1 MTDTFFAFRT
11 TTSDPEV
18 LKAYEKILKDPR
30 NHSPNAKQVQDA
42 LEKAFAKQFRAKAR
56 TDSKRLEPDFTFS
69 ESSFT
74 KAVSS
79 VIGKKLTEGEGKF
92 KRGQSKKRKPQE
104 IGTVKLTDEIKQS
117 ALRQVSAKELDD
129 KSIAAL
135 NVNRGKDLLEAIKKT
150 SDGPEFYN
158 KSKFLQI
165 SKMVDGKVETLNII
179 TPASLFKVPPFFA
192 RYSRT
197 ENEITVSLS
206 DAFERDLINEIK
218 QVTDIT
224 ADKGFDNLS
233 KILKNFTK
241 TKISLKTAQGVKEFA
256 VTVPTGGSIP
266 MARARI
272 TRTKQTK
279 ADRKQIGRFISKEQ
293 LSVLVRQRVTNKMP
307 KGPRRGPPLSDQV
320 LTFRTG
326 RFAKSVNVVS
336 LNYKSSI
343 IRYFYDPIYRVHEET
358 TRDPRELIETSIR
371 EVVQRKFARQFAITR
386 I

>member
-42 LEKAFAKQFRAKAR
+42 LEKAFAKQFKATARA
-56 TDSKRLEPDFTFS
+56 DSKRLEPDFTFS

-272 TRTKQTK
+272 RRTKQTK

>member
-1 MTDTFFAFRT
+1 VTDSFIAFKT
-11 TTSDPEV
+11 KTSDPEV
-18 LKAYEKILKDPR
+18 LKAYQKILKDPR
-30 NHSPNAKQVQDA
+30 NSSPRAKQVQDA
-42 LEKAFAKQFRAKAR
+42 IEMAFGKIFGGRP
-56 TDSKRLEPDFTFS
+56 RLGSERLKPDLMLS
-69 ESSFT
+69 DNSFT

-79 VIGKKLTEGEGKF
+79 VLGSKVEESELKF
-92 KRGQSKKRKPQE
+92 KRGQSKKRKPTE
-104 IGTVKLTDEIKQS
+104 IGKIKLTDEIKQS
-117 ALRQVSAKELDD
+117 ALGQVSAKELDD
-129 KSIAAL
+129 KSIADL
-135 NVNRGKDLLEAIKKT
+135 NVNRGKELLEAIKKT

-179 TPASLFKVPPFFA
+179 TPASLFKVPPFIA

-197 ENEITVSLS
+197 EDSITLSLS

-224 ADKGFDNLS
+224 ADKGIENLT
-233 KILKNFTK
+233 KLFKDFTK
-241 TKISLKTAQGVKEFA
+241 TRTSLKTAQGVKEFA

-266 MARARI
+266 MGRARI
-272 TRTKQTK
+272 RRTKQAKTN
-279 ADRKQIGRFISKEQ
+279 RKEIGRFISKEQ

>member
-1 MTDTFFAFRT
+1 MTDSFIAFKT
-11 TTSDPEV
+11 KTSDPEV

-30 NHSPNAKQVQDA
+30 NSSPNAKQVQDA
-42 LEKAFAKQFRAKAR
+42 IEIAFGKIFGGKP
-56 TDSKRLEPDFTFS
+56 RLGSDRLKPDLKLS
-69 ESSFT
+69 ENSFT
-74 KAVSS
+74 RAVSS
-79 VIGKKLTEGEGKF
+79 VLGSKVEQSELKF
-92 KRGQSKKRKPQE
+92 KRGQSKKPKPTE
-104 IGTVKLTDEIKQS
+104 IGKIKLTEEIKQS
-117 ALRQVSAKELDD
+117 ALGQVSANELDD
-129 KSIAAL
+129 KSIASL
-135 NVNRGKDLLEAIKKT
+135 NVNRGKELLEAIKKT

-179 TPASLFKVPPFFA
+179 TPASLFKVPPFIA

-197 ENEITVSLS
+197 EDSITLSLS
-206 DAFERDLINEIK
+206 DAFERNLINEIK
-218 QVTDIT
+218 QVTTIT
-224 ADKGFDNLS
+224 ADKGIENLT
-233 KILKNFTK
+233 KLFKDFTR
-241 TKISLKTAQGVKEFA
+241 TRTSLKTAQGVKEFSIA
-256 VTVPTGGSIP
+256 IPTGGSIP

-272 TRTKQTK
+272 RRTKQTK

-307 KGPRRGPPLSDQV
+307 KGPRRGPPLSDEV

-326 RFAKSVNVVS
+326 RFARSVNVVS